1 MSLSEYSHS
10 NLVFFLYIYTL
21 SDLLLQHSYLSQQFL
36 LLQIG
41 GCVGKVTLT
50 RGLLGG

>member
-1 MSLSEYSHS
+1 MSLSEDSHS
-10 NLVFFLYIYTL
+10 NLIILLYIYTL

-36 LLQIG
+36 LLHIVG
-41 GCVGKVTLT
+41 RVGKVTLT

>member
-10 NLVFFLYIYTL
+10 NLIFPEHQH
-21 SDLLLQHSYLSQQFL
+21 SDLLLQHCYLSQQFL
-36 LLQIG
+36 LLQIVG
-41 GCVGKVTLT
+41 RIGKVTLT